1 MIIKSINA
9 GKTVFKI
16 DYAFDEAFNISD
28 EIDDNHHELHK
39 YNPRNSNMI
48 NRRK

>member
-1 MIIKSINA
+1 ML
-9 GKTVFKI
+9 KI

-28 EIDDNHHELHK
+28 EIDDNHHELYE